1 MKSILLFIST
11 LLWFADTLAQSLS
24 CSDVFKEDSVRFS
37 RKSVFLNWAAKK
49 KLYHIAMELN
59 RNPDCRIVVTGY
71 GNSCLTCQQTSWD
84 RVYSVV
90 KYLRQGGVDSIRFIF
105 RYAQEGYSPSVVS
118 IRNSQPGEDGPAL
131 EEPPSP
137 CYSYYGIRH
146 KRCKGK
152 RH

>member
-1 MKSILLFIST
+1 MKAILFFISAILFCT
-11 LLWFADTLAQSLS
+11 AAFTQSPS
-24 CSDVFKEDSVRFS
+24 CSNVIKEDSVRFS

-84 RVYSVV
+84 RSYSVV
-90 KYLRQGGVDSIRFIF
+90 QYLRQGGVDSLRFVF
-105 RYAQEGYSPSVVS
+105 RYAQKGYSPSVVS
-118 IRNSQPGEDGPAL
+118 IRNSLPGEDGPAL

-137 CYSYYGIRH
+137 CYSYHGFH
-146 KRCKGK
+146 KKRCRGK
-152 RH
+152 RL